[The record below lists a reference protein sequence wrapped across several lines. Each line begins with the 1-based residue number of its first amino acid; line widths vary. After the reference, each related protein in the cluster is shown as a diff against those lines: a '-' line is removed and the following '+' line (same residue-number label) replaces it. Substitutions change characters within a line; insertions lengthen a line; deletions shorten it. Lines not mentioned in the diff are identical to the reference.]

1 MARIVKYVGLGEE
14 ATALTEASSKN
25 VYLDV
30 IDFDA
35 GQNQQWENEGGVAN
49 SYVSDK
55 NMMAEDASPRFN
67 FPIGPESGIGWLL
80 KWFLGDPTSTQQETS
95 IAYEHEFESD
105 DALKTFT
112 VFAGSEDLTEEP
124 YPGQSGDVLGLSC
137 QKGGVLM
144 GSLSAYGLNKA
155 ADNALAAASFSGL
168 KSFRFRDMTFKAD
181 TVAKSSCVQS
191 MSMKLDQ
198 GLAKN
203 MHTSGSA
210 ALQNRA
216 KHTVRLIT
224 GTVEFSKYDSAL
236 RTAHNNKTAV
246 ALEFAWTGALIVDTY
261 YYKLTITLPSAY
273 ITSYRHPVKGRAIEM
288 HTFGFEAKNDPTE
301 GSEINVKLVNTETDY
316 PDA

>member
-30 IDFDA
+30 KDFDA

-49 SYVSDK
+49 SYVPDM

-80 KWFLGDPTSTQQETS
+80 KWFLGSPTSTQQGGTA
-95 IAYEHEFESD
+95 AYDHEYESD
-105 DALKTFT
+105 DALWTFT
-112 VFAGSEDLTEEP
+112 VFTGSEDLLEEP

-137 QKGGVLM
+137 QKGGMLM
-144 GSLSAYGLNKA
+144 GSISSYGLNKA
-155 ADNALAAASFSGL
+155 ADNSLAAASFSAL
-168 KSFRFRDMTFKAD
+168 KSFRFRDMTFKVD
-181 TVAKSSCVQS
+181 TVDKSSGVQS
-191 MSMKLDQ
+191 MSMKLNQ
-198 GLAKN
+198 GLVKN
-203 MHTSGSA
+203 MHTAGSA

-224 GTVEFSKYDSAL
+224 GSVEFSKYDSAL
-236 RTAHNNKTAV
+236 RDAYNNKTAV
-246 ALEFAWTGALIVDTY
+246 ALEFAWTGALIEDPY
-261 YYKLTITLPSAY
+261 YYKLTITLPAAY
-273 ITSYRHPVKGRAIEM
+273 ITRYPHPVKGRNIEM
-288 HTFGFEAKNDPTE
+288 HTFGFEAKSDSATE
-301 GSEINVKLVNTETDY
+301 IYVNLVNTETEY